1 MGSQNDL
8 IAGQYRL
15 ARRLGG
21 GSMGEV
27 SLAHDLTLDRQVA
40 VKRLHPHNTER
51 EEGRYS
57 DRFEREAK
65 TTARLG
71 RSRHFPQVHAFGHHD
86 GKPYLVMEFIEGPTL
101 ADLAVRH
108 HPLPFRAVTATLA
121 QLATALAW
129 LHDADLV
136 HRDLKPSNVM
146 IAPGGVVKVV
156 DLGIVALSDPHAT
169 RLTAT
174 GHVPGTAAYMA
185 PEQAADGLT
194 EPRSDLYS
202 AGCVAFELV
211 TGELPF
217 NAPTAHAMARCHIDQ
232 APRRTADVRPQTPP
246 WLAEVVDQLLHK
258 NPDLRPRD
266 ARALYEVLRP
276 HLPALRSPGLPHLGD
291 FDPTL
296 PWVHP
301 CSPPPRPK
309 KSPTH
314 VQRRHGSGLD
324 ALARRRTRQTDLRR
338 DDLARVHTEAGTH
351 AADGDL
357 HGAVQLIEQCL
368 KSAVGRF
375 GRIEPGVVRL
385 RIDRAGLLHEEGLAK
400 EAYSAYN
407 EVRPD
412 AVRAFGEES
421 SEVREID
428 EGMEGCEEDD
438 MWN

>member
-1 MGSQNDL
+1 MGSQND
-8 IAGQYRL
+8 IIDGQYHL
-15 ARRLGG
+15 VRRLGG
-21 GSMGEV
+21 GAMGEV
-27 SLAHDLTLDRQVA
+27 SLAHDLNLDRQVA
-40 VKRLHPHNTER
+40 VKRLHPHNAGR

-57 DRFEREAK
+57 DRFEREAR

-71 RSRHFPQVHAFGHHD
+71 RSGHFPQVYAFGQHD
-86 GKPYLVMEFIEGPTL
+86 GEPYLVMEFIEGPTL
-101 ADLAVRH
+101 AELATRH
-108 HPLPFRAVTATLA
+108 HPLPFPAVTAILA

-169 RLTAT
+169 RLTVT

-202 AGCVAFELV
+202 TGCVGFELV

-217 NAPTAHAMARCHIDQ
+217 DAPTAHAMARCHIDQ
-232 APRRTADVRPQTPP
+232 APRKTADVRPQAPP
-246 WLAEVVDQLLHK
+246 WLAEVIDQLLHK

-266 ARALYEVLRP
+266 ARALYE
-276 HLPALRSPGLPHLGD
+276 ALRSHLAVLESPGCPKLGD

-296 PWVHP
+296 PWVQP
-301 CSPPPRPK
+301 CSPPPRPQ
-309 KSPTH
+309 KSPPH
-314 VQRRHGSGLD
+314 VQRRRGSGLD
-324 ALARRRTRQTDLRR
+324 ALARRHARQADLRR
-338 DDLARVHTEAGTH
+338 DDLTRVRTEASEL

-357 HGAVQLIEQCL
+357 RGAIQLIEQCL
-368 KSAVGRF
+368 KNAVGRF

-385 RIDRAGLLHEEGLAK
+385 CIDRAGLLHEEGLSK
-400 EAYSAYN
+400 EAHFAYGD
-407 EVRPD
+407 VRPD
-412 AVRAFGEES
+412 AVRAFGEGS
-421 SEVREID
+421 LEVREID
-428 EGMEGCEEDD
+428 EGIEGCEEDGT
-438 MWN
+438 WN